1 MVFTYNNDVV
11 VGCGRDGSTNYYD
24 AWLYKPWN
32 DTWMAMPDYPGA
44 TAMAGSSFSI
54 GNRSFGGL
62 GWDLATGFSH
72 SDLWELV
79 KPDHVSIDG
88 PNDEVITTT
97 IYPNPVLQGGMIEF
111 RTSLQGKGS
120 LRIFNDLGA
129 LLIDIAPISTG
140 RTISTTDLAP
150 GTYMAEWN
158 MEDKMGVLVFVVHR

>member
-1 MVFTYNNDVV
+1 
-11 VGCGRDGSTNYYD
+11 
-24 AWLYKPWN
+24 
-32 DTWMAMPDYPGA
+32 
-44 TAMAGSSFSI
+44 
-54 GNRSFGGL
+54 
-62 GWDLATGFSH
+62 LATGFSH

-88 PNDEVITTT
+88 PNEEVITTT

-111 RTSLQGKGS
+111 RTSLQGKGR

-150 GTYMAEWN
+150 GTYMAEWC